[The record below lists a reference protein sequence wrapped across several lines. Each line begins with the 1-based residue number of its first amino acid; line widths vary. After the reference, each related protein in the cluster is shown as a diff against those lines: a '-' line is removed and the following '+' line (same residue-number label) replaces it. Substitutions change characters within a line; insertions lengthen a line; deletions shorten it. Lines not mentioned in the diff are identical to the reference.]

1 MEEVTYWNKEMETL
15 PRERLEELQLKRFR
29 ERMQY
34 LYDRSPMFRRKYDES
49 RVRPS
54 DIRTLDDIRHI
65 PFVVK
70 EELRESQAQHPPW
83 GDFPCIPPEEGVRVF
98 QTTGTTGIPVKV
110 LLNKNDWTVH
120 FYEQFMH
127 FMYGYGIKT
136 SDILFVPF
144 GYSLYIAWWCFQAA
158 LEQEGV
164 MIVPGGAQSS
174 QDRVKNVFDWGA
186 TVVCGT
192 PTYLL
197 YLGDT
202 ANKMGMS
209 LKDSAI
215 RIVVAAGEPGANVP
229 STKKAIEGL
238 WGAKC
243 YDDIGST
250 EISNFGFECIAQNGT
265 HVIETMFL
273 AECLDPE
280 TLKPVAP
287 GEVGELVLSNLC
299 TESVPLLRYR
309 MKDLVRFNKE
319 VCECGRTFLRLDG
332 GVLGRSDDMFQF
344 AGVNIFPS
352 AIENL
357 VREVEEFANEY
368 QLVVPKMGSGGHLKI
383 RVEPAA
389 PDISRDRMEQAVNRF
404 IETAKYRITVTPDV
418 EIKEIGELPR
428 FELKAKRVIREDR
441 ADPTILGAR

>member
-1 MEEVTYWNKEMETL
+1 MEKVTYWNREMETL
-15 PRERLEELQLKRFR
+15 PRKRLEELQLTRFR
-29 ERMQY
+29 ERMQH
-34 LYDRSPMFRRKYDES
+34 LYDCSPMFRRKYEKAG
-49 RVRPS
+49 VRPS
-54 DIRTLDDIRHI
+54 DIRTLDDIRRV

-83 GDFPCIPPEEGVRVF
+83 GDFPCIPSEEGVRVF

-127 FMYGYGIKT
+127 YMYGYGIT
-136 SDILFVPF
+136 TADILFVPF
-144 GYSLYIAWWCFQAA
+144 GYSLYIAWWGFQAA

-174 QDRVKNVFDWGA
+174 RDRVKNVFDWGA

-202 ANKMGMS
+202 ATKMGMS
-209 LKDSAI
+209 LKDSGVRVA
-215 RIVVAAGEPGANVP
+215 VAAGEPGANVP
-229 STKKAIEGL
+229 STKKAIEDL

-243 YDDIGST
+243 YDNIGST
-250 EISNFGFECIAQNGT
+250 EISNFGFECIVQNGT

-273 AECLDPE
+273 AECLHPE
-280 TLKPVAP
+280 TLEPVEP

-309 MKDLVRFNKE
+309 MKDLVRFDKE
-319 VCECGRTFLRLDG
+319 VCQCGRTFLRLDG
-332 GVLGRSDDMFQF
+332 GILGRSDDMFQF

-357 VREVEEFANEY
+357 IREVKEFSNEY
-368 QLVVPKMGSGGHLKI
+368 QLIVPKMGSGKRLKI
-383 RVEPAA
+383 RVEPAEA
-389 PDISRDRMEQAVNRF
+389 GISGEKMEEAVQRF
-404 IETAKYRITVTPDV
+404 IQNVKYRITVTPEV
-418 EIKEIGELPR
+418 EIVRMEELPR
-428 FELKAKRVIREDR
+428 FELKAKRLIREDQ
-441 ADPTILGAR
+441 AQPAI